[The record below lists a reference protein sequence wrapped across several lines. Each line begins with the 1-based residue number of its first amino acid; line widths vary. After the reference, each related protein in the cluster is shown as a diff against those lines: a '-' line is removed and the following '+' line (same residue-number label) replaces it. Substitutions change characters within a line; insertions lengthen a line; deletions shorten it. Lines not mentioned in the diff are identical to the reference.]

1 MAFIKRNDQGKVCAV
16 FDVETAGLEKMD
28 FDNPELVEFISRCDS
43 ERRYDL
49 LQSDLK
55 LIRVLEDLI
64 DVLISKNIIT
74 ITDFPQPVINKLL
87 TRRSIRGRLSGAIGM
102 EYEDEK

>member
-1 MAFIKRNDQGKVCAV
+1 MAFIKRNEQGKVCAV
-16 FDVETAGLEKMD
+16 FDVNAAGLEQME
-28 FDNPELVEFISRCDS
+28 FDNPELVEFINRCDTES
-43 ERRYDL
+43 HYKL

-102 EYEDEK
+102 EFEDEK